1 MKNKF
6 LVITSRRSSRRF
18 IPSIFATA
26 LTLVFSVETTNAASL
41 SWDGSDTVTAGA
53 QGGAGNWNVNST
65 ANWWDG
71 TANVVWPALGGT
83 DDDAIFEGTAG
94 TVTLTSA
101 ITANDLTFNTTGYIL
116 SGAQTLTLNGT
127 TPTITVGTS
136 ITATIGNGTAT
147 VLAGSAGLTKAG
159 AGTLI
164 LSGSL
169 ANTFTGIT
177 TINGGTLTIAADTAL
192 GAAPGAPVANQL
204 TLDGGT
210 LRISAAGQTLNANR
224 GITLGASGATL
235 DTSTITGTGVTTTI
249 GGVLAG
255 TGPLTLK
262 ATGNL
267 SSNGG
272 GDGGLGIKLNQA
284 TNTFIGDVT
293 ITAGLVSYAHNLS
306 FGDAANKIILNGG
319 GLLDNN
325 ANINLA
331 RDIEVQAGGA
341 TFRAYGSVTTATWS
355 GAITGSG
362 GINRTDGG
370 TLTLSGNLSGFS
382 GTYNNQGGNTTL
394 TGTAAT
400 IGGNWTASGGT
411 LTVNSTANQTLAGNL
426 TGAGAFA
433 KNSAGILTLSGT
445 NNHTGATTITAGTL
459 RQGVA
464 NAVSLGGALTVNGT
478 SVFDLNGFNASVGSL
493 AGVST
498 GIVSDDAAGSGT
510 TTLSLTAGAGSSAV
524 NIKDGASRT
533 LALRVTNATGAFALT
548 NGANTFSGG
557 IVLANAAG
565 GTRMSPGTITAGAY
579 GTGAIT
585 VGESA
590 TDLAGIFFATASQ
603 TLSNPIISNTNLG
616 TDRVGTYRVD
626 ATGIVLSGQLTA
638 NLAPMT
644 FSTNATG
651 SISATGKITGSNGL
665 MLLSH
670 TLGGT
675 SLGVTISNTAN
686 DYQGDTVINQNP
698 QSGRAYTL
706 SLGASNV
713 IPNGSGKG
721 NVIINTNGTGVGRL
735 NLGGFSDTIN
745 GLSGNGTVDGV
756 SGTPTLTIGGNNAT
770 ATFSGSIVN
779 AAGSLAL
786 AKTGTGTQTLSGAS
800 TFSGGTTVSNGT
812 LIATGSTSLGTNSG
826 VTVANG
832 ATLAYQPTAAGPLS
846 LGTGVL
852 NFASGSRVRAALG
865 GTVGQSAIT
874 SSGAAVT
881 VAGPVTLDIFVIPG
895 AAPAAGTH
903 NLITAG
909 SGLNNATYS
918 IGSVYNAANYT
929 LSGLTQSATAVSIST
944 AAATPLTAHY
954 WKGGFSDG
962 DNVWAISNGT
972 SASNWASDAG
982 GTDTSLTPGPTSTV
996 TFSAAGATNQGNMIL
1011 GANMSIAGMVVNDTN
1026 AIVLNTNVNGFALTL
1041 GAGGMQINS
1050 GAGAVTIAAPVVLG
1064 AAQSWINDGGAALT
1078 LAGTVANG
1086 GFAYTVGG
1094 SAPIALSGTVSGTGA
1109 LTKTG
1114 AGELTISSAQTYT
1127 GLTSLLGGNTSLTN
1141 SNALATT
1148 TVEPNGGTLDF
1159 GALTAASLGGLQ
1171 GSQNLDLLN
1180 LSSAPIT
1187 LTVGGNN
1194 STTTYSGILSG
1205 SGSSFYKTG
1214 SGTMTISGVADNSYT
1229 GTTTINNGTLI
1240 LGKTTGAVAI
1250 SGPVTMGGLNTN
1262 QPNLRMAANNQ
1273 FAPGVVMTFV
1283 NAINNWTR
1291 FDLQGTT
1298 QTLTGIQCT
1307 TGGGIVQNERL
1318 GGGGT
1323 TGPATLT
1330 IDNSADYSFNGYIR
1344 DRDNGAGTWLLNVIK
1359 TGAGKQT
1366 IAGANVS
1373 YTGTT
1378 TVNAG
1383 TLTLSKTTAFNSPII
1398 NSATVELF
1406 EDTTGGRTGASL
1418 SGAGT
1423 YNKTGAGEF
1432 LLNASQAITATGQ
1445 FNIQQGTLRN
1455 NNNAVNW
1462 SGNKADIDVSSGA
1475 ILDLFADPIFLDV
1488 LTGSGIVQSNWGNAT
1503 GQSGSAAFIEKLVL
1517 GTNDGS
1523 GTFAGVIRG
1532 NVTNAPL
1539 AANTGG
1545 GGLQLEKVGAG
1556 TQGLTGTNLY
1566 TGSTTVTGGTLQLDF
1581 ATGGTSNIIAPAS
1594 AVVLAGGTLE
1604 ILGGSGET
1612 NSQTFGGISG
1622 NGKLLLTQNG
1632 ATSINVNVGAVNTAG
1647 GLINFE
1653 GSDATVGALG
1663 NLNFLTPTTTVG
1675 NDGTSR
1681 LGPHLWNGTGW
1692 ASTSATGGNHVV
1704 QWIGTYTDLTTDGNN
1719 VTNPTGELRI
1729 IDGTAAGTAATYST
1743 NTTAESLLM
1752 AAPTYA
1758 STVDLGTN
1766 TLTLGNGAGAVG
1778 SLAAGVGAQALTV
1791 GASAGQGF
1799 LTAGTSAAASTLA
1812 INNQSSSLLTINSVI
1827 SNNAATGVVSLAT
1840 SGATTIQG
1848 VNTYTGST
1856 SVTSGTLTIG
1866 GAGTLGA
1873 GTYAGAISNSASLVY
1888 GSSASQTLSGVI
1900 SGNGSLLVNGSG
1912 TLILSSAT
1920 NTYTGPTNI
1929 TAGTLR
1935 LGNAAALNSTS
1946 LIAPASGGTLDLA
1959 GLTMSRP
1966 VVISGTGAGAV
1977 GALYNSSTTVGAAVG
1992 SLSLTGN
1999 ASVSSAVPGA
2009 DTAKLVNTGTLNLN
2023 GNTLTISSGAYRA
2036 GIRDITSGNI
2046 IINSGATFY
2055 SDNGGSQVI
2064 ATGTITLNSGGVMD
2078 TRDTDNTAM
2087 TTVHTIAL
2095 NGGSLGRG
2103 QITGNNGGGAGA
2115 ILKNSITVDAT
2126 NGGTIT
2132 NSSSGG
2138 FTPTYRLAG
2147 AISGSGPL
2155 TLSGDRGI
2163 EFQGDTSG
2171 YTGTATATNGTVFF
2185 NPGIATQ
2192 SFGGILAGT
2201 RPVVK
2206 NGGNVTNLAGNNTY
2220 SGTTTVSGGTLI
2232 LSGTNTASTSAFTV
2246 NAATT
2251 LKLDYGT
2258 NDNRKIG
2265 SGVLTLSGGTIE
2277 LAGVGSTF
2285 ADSVASTTLT
2295 ASTSST
2301 ITQTS
2306 GAATLNLGAINFNT
2320 TGRLNLA
2327 QSGIAR
2333 TTNANNALGLLG
2345 SWATIGGSIP
2355 AMNDGTGLIVA
2366 ATTADL
2372 TRLSSGSKVIAD
2384 AASSHVRF
2392 IEGTGTAGSFTLA
2405 AATTNIG
2412 TLTQSAEG
2420 GASAATVE
2428 LASQR
2433 LVLNTV
2439 TAGTG
2444 AGSLTIASAANLGF
2458 LKAAG
2463 TSIEFRDLASV
2474 GGITVNA
2481 IIEDGTGATT
2491 VTKTDPG
2498 TLTFAGTNSYSGGTT
2513 VNAGT
2518 LTASLGTTAGVRF
2531 PFGSAAITAN
2541 SGTTLR
2547 MFAGGTTNAM
2557 TFGNAFNLNAAT
2569 LTSEDANQTYLGNI
2583 ALTGANTVNVT
2594 YSDKSATFSG
2604 IVSGGGSLT
2613 KALPGVLT
2621 LSNANSYTGGTT
2633 ISGGTIRTTNT
2644 AALGAAAQALTLSGG
2659 TLQVA
2664 SDAALS
2670 SKNVTV
2676 SASSTI
2682 TLDRATTG
2690 GGLSTS
2696 FGNLTFG
2703 SNFTLSVNKGA
2714 NVASGISTLNF
2725 TGFPALGA
2733 AGTTTT
2739 FSVGQDVE
2747 VNLSGNL
2754 SGTQAFARVTKTGL
2768 GTLILSGNND
2778 WWDPATNT
2786 GLVTISGGTVDL
2798 RSQNAMGDGTTGLNR
2813 IDLSMAAAT
2822 TLRLATNTALGNHA
2836 NLTLTGSGATIVSDR
2851 NTAGAGI
2858 TNQFNILSI
2867 GAHTLNVTGGSNVT
2881 SGTTQVNFNSA
2892 TLTGNATLNVVNPA
2906 AGSTNVLVSGVM
2918 SGAFGLTKSGSGTLT
2933 LQGANT
2939 YSTTTAVSGGTLNL
2953 SGAAGA
2959 IASSTGITL
2968 STGGILTLANTS
2980 TANNGN
2986 RIAGTLA
2993 MNGGTLNFTN
3003 NAGAVNYSETTGNLS
3018 IGGGTNTIATGQAAT
3033 SQTSTLAF
3041 GTLSRTAGTVNF
3053 TGTGLGVDARNR
3065 ITFTGGVT
3073 SGQAIGT
3080 WATFN
3085 GTDFAAYDTTNGVV
3099 ALTAYTDVTR
3109 LESGTKAIA
3118 NTATNNVRIIEGTG
3132 VSPASITLAAPTTT
3146 INTLN
3151 QSTSG
3156 GTSAA
3161 TIDPDPTNNTLAV
3174 NSILVSSGAGSLTI
3188 GTTAGDGTLKSAG
3201 TSLQVIENSPSGSTI
3216 NSTIANGTAASTF
3229 TKSGSGTL
3237 TLTGTNTYSGVTTIE
3252 GGILAVSVMA
3262 NGGTNSGIGAA
3273 AVAQGNL
3280 VLSDGTL
3287 RYTGNTASSNRGF
3300 TINAG
3305 TTGTV
3310 DVSTSA
3316 QTLTLSGG
3324 IAATTGN
3331 LVKSGAG
3338 ILTLSAASAHSGTTA
3353 VTGSGKLTVS
3363 STMLNSSAFSAGTGS
3378 TLEFGATNVFVG
3390 GHGVALADSRVIT
3403 VDGGTL
3409 LFNTATD
3416 FRFGNVTLSNG
3427 ATWTS
3432 NRVLT
3437 NYDALLANTASGAA
3451 TVRVTGTGA
3460 STMNGS
3466 GGIHLQGV
3474 QNFDVAD
3481 TTASTATDLTVSM
3494 ILAAQG
3500 TTGGAAGGINK
3511 TGAGTMSLQGA
3522 NTYTGATNVV
3532 AGVLAIGAGG
3542 TIQTTSTIT
3551 VSSGATLR
3559 FDRSDVWGNHQAT
3572 SSSPIVVNQGTLATN
3587 GNFNTIISP
3596 TLNGG
3601 TVTLNGGASASYPAL
3616 AIKGTLT
3623 AGGTAASTINV
3634 GTGTNNFINIGPS
3647 GTAGTLVVD
3656 VADATASTATDL
3668 TINSVLQNNW
3678 NAAGNVQVAS
3688 VLQKTGAGTLNLAP
3702 AGGANT
3708 FTGGLTVS
3716 NGLVLLTGTNLGNS
3730 VAGAGTLTIDT
3741 GATAR
3746 AMSHNSLG
3754 SGTGTLSPLF
3764 VNGGTFEGAEY
3775 NHINTITMTGGSIVQ
3790 RSGITVVDGL
3800 DMKVYS
3806 AVNPSITTNAS
3817 ATQANISLRIS
3828 NSSAG
3833 PLTANVADGAA
3844 ATDLS
3849 ISAVI
3854 AGSQSVIKA
3863 GAGTLNLTGANTYA
3877 GGTTVNQGTLT
3888 VGTGGTL
3895 GATTGALA
3903 VGNNN
3908 TVAAGTA
3915 TVLNLA
3921 TTVDTTVGSLSGS
3934 IAIPTPASPANSATI
3949 NVATGRTLTINQTVA
3964 GTFEG
3969 VIAGDGGVTLGASST
3984 NTLTLT
3990 GNNTYT
3996 GATSVA
4002 AGTLALVGGS
4012 QASPITVSSGAS
4024 LSFTIGSPTTSTSS
4038 FNLTSGTIKI
4048 SGTPTLPSYTLIT
4061 TSTGISGTPALDTP
4075 IAGYSLVK
4083 SGNTLKL
4090 ETPYGTW
4097 LNSTFANALTQTGL
4111 EDDPDGDGIKNLLE
4125 FAFGTD
4131 PTVNSTA
4138 SVSFSPSVV
4147 PGQPILEEDAGVWYA
4162 VFARRTDYVAAGLT
4176 YTVEFSSALSSWE
4189 ATATAPTFLATDGT
4203 IDVVRV
4209 PFLNFVDISGP
4220 NGPQKPTFFRVKVS
4234 E

>member
-71 TANVVWPALGGT
+71 TADVVWPALGGT

-169 ANTFTGIT
+169 ANTFTGKT
-177 TINGGTLTIAADTAL
+177 SVTGGTLSIAADTAL
-192 GAAPGAPVANQL
+192 GAAPGAAVADQL
-204 TLDGGT
+204 TLNGGA
-210 LRISAAGQTLNANR
+210 LRITAGAQTLNANR
-224 GITLGASGATL
+224 GITLGASGGTI
-235 DTSTITGTGVTTTI
+235 DSSTIAGTAITTTV
-249 GGVLAG
+249 GGVITG
-255 TGPLTLK
+255 TGPLTLR
-262 ATGNL
+262 ATGNM
-267 SSNGG
+267 SANGG
-272 GDGGLGIKLNQA
+272 GDGGLGIRLNQA

-293 ITAGLVSYAHNLS
+293 ITAGLVNYANNLS

-325 ANINLA
+325 TNIALA
-331 RDIEVQAGGA
+331 RDIEIQAGGG
-341 TFRAYGSVTTATWS
+341 TFRIYGSVNVVWS
-355 GAITGSG
+355 GALTGSG
-362 GINRTDGG
+362 TVNRTDGG
-370 TLTLSGNLSGFS
+370 TLTFSGDLSGFT

-394 TGTAAT
+394 TGTAAST
-400 IGGNWTASGGT
+400 IGGNWTISGGT
-411 LTVNSTANQTLAGNL
+411 LTVNSTANQTLG
-426 TGAGAFA
+426 
-433 KNSAGILTLSGT
+433 GT
-445 NNHTGATTITAGTL
+445 I
-459 RQGVA
+459 
-464 NAVSLGGALTVNGT
+464 S
-478 SVFDLNGFNASVGSL
+478 
-493 AGVST
+493 ST
-498 GIVSDDAAGSGT
+498 GI
-510 TTLSLTAGAGSSAV
+510 LS
-524 NIKDGASRT
+524 
-533 LALRVTNATGAFALT
+533 
-548 NGANTFSGG
+548 
-557 IVLANAAG
+557 
-565 GTRMSPGTITAGAY
+565 
-579 GTGAIT
+579 
-585 VGESA
+585 
-590 TDLAGIFFATASQ
+590 
-603 TLSNPIISNTNLG
+603 
-616 TDRVGTYRVD
+616 
-626 ATGIVLSGQLTA
+626 
-638 NLAPMT
+638 
-644 FSTNATG
+644 
-651 SISATGKITGSNGL
+651 
-665 MLLSH
+665 
-670 TLGGT
+670 
-675 SLGVTISNTAN
+675 
-686 DYQGDTVINQNP
+686 
-698 QSGRAYTL
+698 
-706 SLGASNV
+706 
-713 IPNGSGKG
+713 
-721 NVIINTNGTGVGRL
+721 
-735 NLGGFSDTIN
+735 
-745 GLSGNGTVDGV
+745 
-756 SGTPTLTIGGNNAT
+756 
-770 ATFSGSIVN
+770 
-779 AAGSLAL
+779 
-786 AKTGTGTQTLSGAS
+786 
-800 TFSGGTTVSNGT
+800 
-812 LIATGSTSLGTNSG
+812 
-826 VTVANG
+826 
-832 ATLAYQPTAAGPLS
+832 
-846 LGTGVL
+846 
-852 NFASGSRVRAALG
+852 
-865 GTVGQSAIT
+865 
-874 SSGAAVT
+874 
-881 VAGPVTLDIFVIPG
+881 
-895 AAPAAGTH
+895 
-903 NLITAG
+903 
-909 SGLNNATYS
+909 
-918 IGSVYNAANYT
+918 
-929 LSGLTQSATAVSIST
+929 
-944 AAATPLTAHY
+944 
-954 WKGGFSDG
+954 
-962 DNVWAISNGT
+962 
-972 SASNWASDAG
+972 
-982 GTDTSLTPGPTSTV
+982 
-996 TFSAAGATNQGNMIL
+996 
-1011 GANMSIAGMVVNDTN
+1011 
-1026 AIVLNTNVNGFALTL
+1026 
-1041 GAGGMQINS
+1041 
-1050 GAGAVTIAAPVVLG
+1050 
-1064 AAQSWINDGGAALT
+1064 
-1078 LAGTVANG
+1078 
-1086 GFAYTVGG
+1086 
-1094 SAPIALSGTVSGTGA
+1094 
-1109 LTKTG
+1109 
-1114 AGELTISSAQTYT
+1114 
-1127 GLTSLLGGNTSLTN
+1127 
-1141 SNALATT
+1141 
-1148 TVEPNGGTLDF
+1148 
-1159 GALTAASLGGLQ
+1159 
-1171 GSQNLDLLN
+1171 
-1180 LSSAPIT
+1180 
-1187 LTVGGNN
+1187 
-1194 STTTYSGILSG
+1194 
-1205 SGSSFYKTG
+1205 KTG
-1214 SGTMTISGVADNSYT
+1214 SGTLTLTGNNSGIAGGVSANGGVLSVSNIADTGTTSQIGNWSTGANPYLAVANGGTFRYTGTAAATTGRNLWIDTGAGGTIDVSDAAGSLTFSGTGGNQTQRVTKAGLGSLTLDDVINGGSGAVTVSAGTLNLRGINTYT
-1229 GTTTINNGTLI
+1229 GTTVINGGTLSLTGATGAITSATATTIATGGSLKIDNSTASVADRFGLGAINLSGGTLDYFHNGAAATNYSETLGVVSVASGGTITTSQAAVGQTSTLTLGGLVGSPNFIGTGLGVDARNRI
-1240 LGKTTGAVAI
+1240 LITGRANGATVGLYNTTGVAVYD
-1250 SGPVTMGGLNTN
+1250 TTL
-1262 QPNLRMAANNQ
+1262 
-1273 FAPGVVMTFV
+1273 GVV
-1283 NAINNWTR
+1283 
-1291 FDLQGTT
+1291 
-1298 QTLTGIQCT
+1298 
-1307 TGGGIVQNERL
+1307 E
-1318 GGGGT
+1318 
-1323 TGPATLT
+1323 ATLT
-1330 IDNSADYSFNGYIR
+1330 DVPFVGTIADSASSNVRLTGGVSGDVLLAGTPTTVNSIFQNQTSATTIDNTAQILRLGAAGGILLPSGVASLTIGTAADSGTLTAGGAAATAGTLNLTNHDATAVLTVNSIIA
-1344 DRDNGAGTWLLNVIK
+1344 DNGAIVGVATS
-1359 TGAGKQT
+1359 GQGK
-1366 IAGANVS
+1366 
-1373 YTGTT
+1373 
-1378 TVNAG
+1378 
-1383 TLTLSKTTAFNSPII
+1383 
-1398 NSATVELF
+1398 
-1406 EDTTGGRTGASL
+1406 
-1418 SGAGT
+1418 
-1423 YNKTGAGEF
+1423 
-1432 LLNASQAITATGQ
+1432 
-1445 FNIQQGTLRN
+1445 
-1455 NNNAVNW
+1455 
-1462 SGNKADIDVSSGA
+1462 
-1475 ILDLFADPIFLDV
+1475 
-1488 LTGSGIVQSNWGNAT
+1488 
-1503 GQSGSAAFIEKLVL
+1503 
-1517 GTNDGS
+1517 
-1523 GTFAGVIRG
+1523 
-1532 NVTNAPL
+1532 
-1539 AANTGG
+1539 
-1545 GGLQLEKVGAG
+1545 
-1556 TQGLTGTNLY
+1556 
-1566 TGSTTVTGGTLQLDF
+1566 
-1581 ATGGTSNIIAPAS
+1581 
-1594 AVVLAGGTLE
+1594 VVLAGT
-1604 ILGGSGET
+1604 
-1612 NSQTFGGISG
+1612 
-1622 NGKLLLTQNG
+1622 
-1632 ATSINVNVGAVNTAG
+1632 
-1647 GLINFE
+1647 
-1653 GSDATVGALG
+1653 
-1663 NLNFLTPTTTVG
+1663 
-1675 NDGTSR
+1675 
-1681 LGPHLWNGTGW
+1681 
-1692 ASTSATGGNHVV
+1692 
-1704 QWIGTYTDLTTDGNN
+1704 
-1719 VTNPTGELRI
+1719 
-1729 IDGTAAGTAATYST
+1729 
-1743 NTTAESLLM
+1743 
-1752 AAPTYA
+1752 
-1758 STVDLGTN
+1758 
-1766 TLTLGNGAGAVG
+1766 
-1778 SLAAGVGAQALTV
+1778 
-1791 GASAGQGF
+1791 
-1799 LTAGTSAAASTLA
+1799 
-1812 INNQSSSLLTINSVI
+1812 
-1827 SNNAATGVVSLAT
+1827 
-1840 SGATTIQG
+1840 
-1848 VNTYTGST
+1848 NTYTGST
-1856 SVTSGTLTIG
+1856 ALGAATTEFSGASQTLPGAISGTGTLLKTNASSTLTLTGPSTFTGATTLSEGIIAATVNTTQKALGTSAVEISNSATLQLNNTNTSATAVTLGNTFTGGGLLKLVFSAGTTATGTAMNNVTGFTGTIQLSNTGASGDKWALTSLGTINAALVIDSGSQLYSSGGTTTFSNGITVSGTGNNENRGAIRISGTVGGNVSLAGSTTIGTEGGTLTGNISSGAAGTQTLTFAGAGNGAGTFTGNIGGGTGTIAVTKSTPGLVTLSGNNSYSGGTTVTSGELRASLGTIAGAKSVFGSDLVTANNGTTLRFLAGSTANAMSHTNNIALNNAILISEDAVQTYSGTLTLTGTNSFQVPFGTKNAILSNSVSG
-1866 GAGTLGA
+1866 PGIFNKSGAGTL
-1873 GTYAGAISNSASLVY
+1873 V
-1888 GSSASQTLSGVI
+1888 
-1900 SGNGSLLVNGSG
+1900 
-1912 TLILSSAT
+1912 
-1920 NTYTGPTNI
+1920 
-1929 TAGTLR
+1929 
-1935 LGNAAALNSTS
+1935 
-1946 LIAPASGGTLDLA
+1946 
-1959 GLTMSRP
+1959 
-1966 VVISGTGAGAV
+1966 
-1977 GALYNSSTTVGAAVG
+1977 
-1992 SLSLTGN
+1992 
-1999 ASVSSAVPGA
+1999 
-2009 DTAKLVNTGTLNLN
+2009 
-2023 GNTLTISSGAYRA
+2023 
-2036 GIRDITSGNI
+2036 
-2046 IINSGATFY
+2046 
-2055 SDNGGSQVI
+2055 
-2064 ATGTITLNSGGVMD
+2064 
-2078 TRDTDNTAM
+2078 
-2087 TTVHTIAL
+2087 
-2095 NGGSLGRG
+2095 
-2103 QITGNNGGGAGA
+2103 
-2115 ILKNSITVDAT
+2115 
-2126 NGGTIT
+2126 
-2132 NSSSGG
+2132 
-2138 FTPTYRLAG
+2138 
-2147 AISGSGPL
+2147 
-2155 TLSGDRGI
+2155 LSGDN
-2163 EFQGDTSG
+2163 S
-2171 YTGTATATNGTVFF
+2171 
-2185 NPGIATQ
+2185 
-2192 SFGGILAGT
+2192 SF
-2201 RPVVK
+2201 
-2206 NGGNVTNLAGNNTY
+2206 
-2220 SGTTTVSGGTLI
+2220 
-2232 LSGTNTASTSAFTV
+2232 TSAISV
-2246 NAATT
+2246 AGPLA
-2251 LKLDYGT
+2251 LDYAT
-2258 NDNRKIG
+2258 NDNRKIS
-2265 SGVLTLSGGTIE
+2265 SGVLTMSGGSIE
-2277 LAGVGSTF
+2277 LAGGTF
-2285 ADSVASTTLT
+2285 ADGVTSTTLT
-2295 ASTSST
+2295 ASTANTINRSSGT
-2301 ITQTS
+2301 
-2306 GAATLNLGAINFNT
+2306 ATLDLGAITINTASSLNF
-2320 TGRLNLA
+2320 G

-2333 TTNANNALGLLG
+2333 TTNANNANGILGT
-2345 SWATIGGSIP
+2345 WATIGGSQF

-2366 ATTADL
+2366 AASTDL
-2372 TRLSSGSKVIAD
+2372 TRLSSGPKEIAD
-2384 AASSHVRF
+2384 GATNHVRF
-2392 IEGTGTAGSFTLA
+2392 IEGTGTAANFTLGSA
-2405 AATTNIG
+2405 ITTIN
-2412 TLTQSAEG
+2412 TLTQSSEG
-2420 GASAATVE
+2420 GTTAATVDLDLKT
-2428 LASQR
+2428 LA
-2433 LVLNTV
+2433 LNTV
-2439 TAGTG
+2439 TVGIG
-2444 AGSLTIASAANLGF
+2444 AGALTIGSALNNGT

-2463 TSIEFRDLASV
+2463 TAIEFRDLAAA
-2474 GGITVNA
+2474 GITVNS
-2481 IIEDGTGATT
+2481 IIADGTGATT
-2491 VTKTDPG
+2491 LTKTDPG
-2498 TLTFAGTNSYSGGTT
+2498 VLTLAGTNSYSGGTT

-2613 KALPGVLT
+2613 KASPGVLT

-2633 ISGGTIRTTNT
+2633 ISGGTIRTANT
-2644 AALGAAAQALTLSGG
+2644 AALGAAGQALTLSGG
-2659 TLQVA
+2659 TLQL
-2664 SDAALS
+2664 STDTALS

-2676 SASSTI
+2676 SANSTI

-2690 GGLSTS
+2690 AGVSTS
-2696 FGNLTFG
+2696 LGTLTFG
-2703 SNFTLSVNKGA
+2703 SNLTLSVNKGA
-2714 NVASGISTLNF
+2714 NVASGVSTLNF

-2733 AGTTTT
+2733 ANTTTT
-2739 FSVGQDVE
+2739 FSVGQDVDL
-2747 VNLSGNL
+2747 NISGSL
-2754 SGTQAFARVTKTGL
+2754 TAVQAFARVTKTGA
-2768 GTLILSGNND
+2768 GTLILSGNNN
-2778 WWDPATNT
+2778 WWDPAANT
-2786 GLVTISGGTVDL
+2786 GLVTISAGTLDL
-2798 RSQNAMGDGTTGLNR
+2798 RSQNSIGDGNAASVNR
-2813 IDLSMAAAT
+2813 IDLSMAASSR
-2822 TLRLATNTALGNHA
+2822 LRLGTDTALANTANV
-2836 NLTLTGSGATIVSDR
+2836 TLTGSGATIVSDR

-2858 TNQFNILSI
+2858 TNQLNVLSI

-3132 VSPASITLAAPTTT
+3132 ISPASITLAAPTTT

-3151 QSTSG
+3151 QSTFE

-3161 TIDPDPTNNTLAV
+3161 TIDPGTTDTLAV

-3201 TSLQVIENSPSGSTI
+3201 TSLQVIENSSGGSTI

-3229 TKSGSGTL
+3229 TKSGTGLL
-3237 TLTGTNTYSGVTTIE
+3237 TLTGTNTYTGATTIE

-3262 NGGTNSGIGAA
+3262 NGSSNSGIGASA
-3273 AVAQGNL
+3273 AAAGNL
-3280 VLSDGTL
+3280 ILNNGTL
-3287 RYTGNTASSNRGF
+3287 RYTGNTVSSNRGF
-3300 TINAG
+3300 TLTAA

-3363 STMLNSSAFSAGTGS
+3363 STMLNASAFSAGTGS
-3378 TLEFGATNVFVG
+3378 TLEFGATNIFVG
-3390 GHGVALADSRVIT
+3390 GHGTALADTRVIT

-3409 LFNTATD
+3409 LFNASAD

-3460 STMNGS
+3460 SMMNGS

-3474 QNFDVAD
+3474 QNFEVAD
-3481 TTASTATDLTVSM
+3481 VTASTATDLTVSM

-3500 TTGGAAGGINK
+3500 TIGGAAGGINK
-3511 TGAGTMSLQGA
+3511 TGTGTMSLQGV

-3532 AGVLAIGAGG
+3532 AGVLAIGTGG
-3542 TIQTTSTIT
+3542 STQTTSTIT
-3551 VSSGATLR
+3551 VASGATLR
-3559 FDRSDVWGNHQAT
+3559 LDRGDTWGNHQAT
-3572 SSSPIVVNQGTLATN
+3572 SSSPIVVNQGGTLASN
-3587 GNFNTIISP
+3587 GLFNTIVNP

-3601 TVTLNGGASASYPAL
+3601 TVTLNGGSNASYPAL

-3623 AGGTAASTINV
+3623 VGGTAASTINV

-3647 GTAGTLVVD
+3647 GTAGTLIVN

-3678 NAAGNVQVAS
+3678 NAAGTVQVAS
-3688 VLQKTGAGTLNLAP
+3688 VLQKTGLGTLNLAP
-3702 AGGANT
+3702 AGGGNT

-3741 GATAR
+3741 DATAR

-3754 SGTGTLSPLF
+3754 QGTGTLSPLF

-3775 NHINTITMTGGSIVQ
+3775 NHINTITMTGGSIAQ

-3817 ATQANISLRIS
+3817 ATQANISLKIS

-3921 TTVDTTVGSLSGS
+3921 TAVDTTVGSLSGS